1 MGTKTG
7 YARNENIDCSKR
19 IYPVATGRC
28 DRTKS
33 RSRLGGA
40 EHWAALLCEQKFGPA
55 AGRIGLCREKKKL
68 VKKTDLRPVWP
79 AMAKKP

>member
-19 IYPVATGRC
+19 IYPAATGRC

-40 EHWAALLCEQKFGPA
+40 EHSYANRNSDRRPGELDCAE
-55 AGRIGLCREKKKL
+55 REKKL

-79 AMAKKP
+79 AMAKKS